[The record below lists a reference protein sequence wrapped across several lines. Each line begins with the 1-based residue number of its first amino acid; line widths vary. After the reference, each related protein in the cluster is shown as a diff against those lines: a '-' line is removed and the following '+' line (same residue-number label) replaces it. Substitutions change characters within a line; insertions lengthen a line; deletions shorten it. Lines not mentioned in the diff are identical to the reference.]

1 MQLTEKNKDINLC
14 TFVKR
19 RQKQVDKNL
28 FTGINNTAIQRPYRK
43 FKRPKSRLRE
53 IQIAS

>member
-28 FTGINNTAIQRPYRK
+28 FTDINNTAIQRPYRK
-43 FKRPKSRLRE
+43 FERPKSRLRE
-53 IQIAS
+53 IQLAS